1 MPDSTLTGFETRR
14 QERVA
19 AWGRR
24 AVLAVLLV
32 VVIAGLVG
40 ALGVRAATETD
51 TGGGYSLSVDHASIA
66 RAGLDVP
73 WEVTVRSEAG
83 FEKTITLA
91 VTGDYFDMYETQGF
105 TPEPSA
111 SVRDGDTVYLEFDA
125 PEGDT
130 FVVDYDAYIQ
140 PSSQRGEGATV
151 SLVDADL
158 RPLASVDIDTFL
170 LP

>member
-1 MPDSTLTGFETRR
+1 MPESTLSRFETAR
-14 QERVA
+14 QQRIG

-24 AVLAVLLV
+24 ALLGALLV
-32 VVIAGLVG
+32 GVIAGLG
-40 ALGVRAATETD
+40 GLLGVRVATVDD
-51 TGGGYSLSVDHASIA
+51 TGDGYSLRVEHASVA

-73 WEVTVRSEAG
+73 WEVTVQNPAG

-105 TPEPSA
+105 TPEPS
-111 SVRDGDTVYLEFDA
+111 SSIRDGDTVYLTFDA
-125 PEGDT
+125 PDGDT

-140 PSSQRGEGATV
+140 PSSQRGESATIAV
-151 SLVDADL
+151 VDPDL
-158 RPLASVDIDTFL
+158 RPVASVDIDTFL

>member
-14 QERVA
+14 EERVA

-32 VVIAGLVG
+32 VVVAGLVG
-40 ALGVRAATETD
+40 VLGVRTATETD

-73 WEVTVRSEAG
+73 WEVTVRSETG

-105 TPEPSA
+105 TPEPSG
-111 SVRDGDTVYLEFDA
+111 SIRDGDTVYLEFDA

-140 PSSQRGEGATV
+140 PSSQRGESATV
-151 SLVDADL
+151 SVVDTDL
-158 RPLASVDIDTFL
+158 RALASVDIDTFL